1 MISELP
7 ANAQVFFLIFAR
19 VLALVETAP
28 LLSSESVPQIAK
40 VALAFF
46 ASFLVFPWV
55 QAAGYPIPELGLD
68 YALLALG
75 EALIGV
81 LIGFFLIL
89 VYSVFQLA
97 GQFYSLQMGF
107 GASEVFDPLAQIE
120 IPIVGQFLNLVAML
134 IFLLVGGFQKVFLTG
149 VYRSF
154 EAMRAV
160 DLVIYRNDII
170 RMTLLGM
177 TRLFEQSL
185 VISFPILGILFLV
198 SVTTG
203 LLAKASPQMNLLTLG
218 FPISIGTAFIVLFLM
233 LPILAETFSAIIDYG
248 FAELLRLFSSIWEL
262 RT

>member
-1 MISELP
+1 MITELP
-7 ANAQVFFLIFAR
+7 ANAQVFFLILAR
-19 VLALVETAP
+19 IMALVETAP
-28 LLSSESVPQIAK
+28 LLSSDSVPQIAK
-40 VALAFF
+40 VGLAFF

-55 QAAGYPIPELGLD
+55 MAAGYPVPELGLD
-68 YALLALG
+68 YALLAAG

-81 LIGFFLIL
+81 LLGFFLVL

-120 IPIVGQFLNLVAML
+120 IPIVGQFLNLIAMM
-134 IFLLVGGFQKVFLTG
+134 IFLLVGGFQKIFLTG

-154 EAMRAV
+154 EAMRAL
-160 DLVIYRNDII
+160 DLVIHRSDIV

-203 LLAKASPQMNLLTLG
+203 LLAKAAPQMNLLTLG
-218 FPISIGTAFIVLFLM
+218 FPLSIGTAFIVLFLM
-233 LPILAETFSAIIDYG
+233 LPILAEIFSAVIDYG
-248 FAELLRLFSSIWEL
+248 FAELLRMLSSIWEA
-262 RT
+262 RS